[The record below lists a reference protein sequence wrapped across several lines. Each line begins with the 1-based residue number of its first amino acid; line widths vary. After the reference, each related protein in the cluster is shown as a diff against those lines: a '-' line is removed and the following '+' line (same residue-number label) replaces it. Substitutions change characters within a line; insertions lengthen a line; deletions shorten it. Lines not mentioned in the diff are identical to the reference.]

1 MTLQHEILT
10 IDLGIEGMTC
20 ASCVSRVEKRLGR
33 LDGVEAEVNLATEKA
48 RVSFPSTTSIDELV
62 EAVRAAGYTAHVP
75 AVPTEQDFGGP
86 GGSAETGSALHAV
99 SARGSGVPSAQT
111 GERSTA
117 RSGDAGAAASDPLM
131 TRLIVSA
138 ALTVPVVVIAM
149 VPVLQFTYWQWF
161 SLALAAPV
169 VVWGGWPFHRAAAVN
184 LRHGSLTM
192 DTLVSLGTLTAFAWS
207 LWALF
212 FGHAGM
218 PGMTHEWTFGV
229 RGAPGGDIYLEV
241 AAGVITILLLGRVLE
256 QRSKRRAGQSL
267 RTLLELAPR
276 EVSVLRGEGADERE
290 ERVRIESLRPGD
302 RFVVRPGERIAAD
315 GVVLRGE
322 AGVDES
328 MLTGEPAPVDV
339 APGTSVT
346 AATIVHGGSLVV
358 AAERVG
364 ADTRLAQ
371 IARLVEDAQLG
382 KSRAQRLADRISAVF
397 VPIVIALAAA
407 TAIVWVATGSP
418 VEQAITAA
426 VAVLVIACPCA
437 LGLATPMAILVG
449 TGRGAERGILITGPD
464 ALDRA
469 GDVDTILLDKTGTL
483 TTGRM
488 SLTGVTTAD
497 GSIGTG
503 TTGAAALDL
512 AAALE
517 RSSEHPVARA
527 IVDGADAS
535 GSAWRGLQ
543 VSDFRAHAGLG
554 VTGEVDGVPAAAGRP
569 AFLVELGYRMPAALE
584 ARAAASDDTLVAVG
598 SAGEVQ
604 ALIEVGDRVR
614 DGAREA
620 VERLRALGLRP
631 ALVTGDAERPAA
643 RVAASLGIDEVH
655 AGVSPEGKLEIV
667 RREQGQGHR
676 VAMVGDGVNDAAALA
691 AADLGIAMGGGTDAA
706 ASASD
711 LALTRDEPGAI
722 ADAISLARAT
732 LRTIKGNLF
741 WAFAYNVAAIPLAAA
756 GFLNPMIAGAAMAFS
771 SVFVVL
777 NSLRLRRA

>member
-111 GERSTA
+111 GERSMA

-229 RGAPGGDIYLEV
+229 RGSPGGDIYLEV

-554 VTGEVDGVPAAAGRP
+554 VTGEVDGGPAAAGRP